1 MPAATI
7 LVVDDER
14 SMRDFLRIA
23 LSRLGYDV
31 TVADDGY
38 AALDALERSP
48 YDAVLMD
55 VRMPNLDGYGA
66 TAEIRRREGSQ
77 RHTPIIAMT
86 ASAIE
91 GDREQCLAAGMDDYV
106 SKPIDRVTV
115 DGVLG
120 RWVPAR

>member
-1 MPAATI
+1 MLRGPEQPHRWAAAWESPTGQQ
-7 LVVDDER
+7 LVEVR
-14 SMRDFLRIA
+14 PQT
-23 LSRLGYDV
+23 GV
-31 TVADDGY
+31 G
-38 AALDALERSP
+38 AALEALERAT

-66 TAEIRRREGSQ
+66 TAEIRRREGST

-86 ASAIE
+86 ANAIA
-91 GDREQCLAAGMDDYV
+91 GDREECLAAGMDDYV

>member
-1 MPAATI
+1 M
-7 LVVDDER
+7 LVVEDGEINQLVATGILE
-14 SMRDFLRIA
+14 S
-23 LSRLGYDV
+23 LGYHV

-38 AALDALERSP
+38 QALDALERST

-66 TAEIRRREGSQ
+66 TAEIRVREGDR

-91 GDREQCLAAGMDDYV
+91 GDREQCLAAGMDDYIA
-106 SKPIDRVTV
+106 KPIDRITV